1 MVTFL
6 WIVLNEIYHFATRRQ
21 HSVIKGDGPIQHCI
35 HDQLNTYNSK
45 PLGWK
50 DITSISS
57 VMCICICKLLING
70 HTTQAIIIIVVQN
83 EEISL
88 YIQQIIAYFNLDFF

>member
-1 MVTFL
+1 
-6 WIVLNEIYHFATRRQ
+6 
-21 HSVIKGDGPIQHCI
+21 
-35 HDQLNTYNSK
+35 
-45 PLGWK
+45 
-50 DITSISS
+50 
-57 VMCICICKLLING
+57 MCICICKLLING

>member
-1 MVTFL
+1 MKRRYINFL
-6 WIVLNEIYHFATRRQ
+6 CDVYI
-21 HSVIKGDGPIQHCI
+21 
-35 HDQLNTYNSK
+35 
-45 PLGWK
+45 
-50 DITSISS
+50 
-57 VMCICICKLLING
+57 KLLING